1 MREAA
6 GKDLSFPA
14 ARTKDGETFASELVC
29 EEKGRGHLG
38 FGRRGR
44 QIDGFR
50 DSAVAISLKHRLH
63 THMML
68 GWDIM
73 RRDKQSTQLF
83 GDMGQMLNGRTR
95 CQVGLE

>member
-14 ARTKDGETFASELVC
+14 ARSKDGEAFASELVC
-29 EEKGRGHLG
+29 EQKGRGHLW

-68 GWDIM
+68 G
-73 RRDKQSTQLF
+73 
-83 GDMGQMLNGRTR
+83 
-95 CQVGLE
+95 